1 MVLKDM
7 YVLLVEFSSRYYLM
21 VEKVESRERW
31 MTLLPRKIALGN
43 FVSIFDTNS
52 LTSKPLPPT
61 RSFLSHLDTTVLSQ
75 YAKWSCQFFDAKSN
89 SSIPDT
95 SAFGIFC
102 YTSPIS
108 GNEWGYPDNLIPDDS
123 TLATVQRIAIAN
135 TIIGFCAW
143 VITLFSCFFFCCKR
157 FLHFLYVL
165 TGLMLLANS
174 GLEGS
179 NFLLWNSDLCAN
191 NSCELGVG
199 AKCSISAACLYFV
212 AAFFTCGRGK
222 NSRRRWTRMTTRNRI
237 RNGNILESERW
248 VA

>member
-1 MVLKDM
+1 MSFEEDA
-7 YVLLVEFSSRYYLM
+7 
-21 VEKVESRERW
+21 
-31 MTLLPRKIALGN
+31 TLGN
-43 FVSIFDTNS
+43 LILNLVKIFS
-52 LTSKPLPPT
+52 QVLSALPLRPL
-61 RSFLSHLDTTVLSQ
+61 LSQLDMSVLSQ

-95 SAFGIFC
+95 SAFGLFC
-102 YTSPIS
+102 YTSPIN

-222 NSRRRWTRMTTRNRI
+222 ELKEEMDKDDDK
-237 RNGNILESERW
+237 E
-248 VA
+248 

>member
-1 MVLKDM
+1 MSFEEDATLVNLILNLVKNSSQVL
-7 YVLLVEFSSRYYLM
+7 
-21 VEKVESRERW
+21 
-31 MTLLPRKIALGN
+31 P
-43 FVSIFDTNS
+43 
-52 LTSKPLPPT
+52 PLPLGPFF
-61 RSFLSHLDTTVLSQ
+61 SQLDMSVLSQ

-89 SSIPDT
+89 NSFPDP
-95 SAFGIFC
+95 SAFGLFC
-102 YTSPIS
+102 YTSPIN

-143 VITLFSCFFFCCKR
+143 VITLFSCFFCCCKR

-222 NSRRRWTRMTTRNRI
+222 ELKEEMDKDDDK
-237 RNGNILESERW
+237 E
-248 VA
+248 

>member
-1 MVLKDM
+1 MRIL
-7 YVLLVEFSSRYYLM
+7 SR
-21 VEKVESRERW
+21 VI
-31 MTLLPRKIALGN
+31 LPP
-43 FVSIFDTNS
+43 
-52 LTSKPLPPT
+52 PLPT
-61 RSFLSHLDTTVLSQ
+61 RLSFLPHLDISVLSM

-89 SSIPDT
+89 SSIPDA
-95 SAFGIFC
+95 SAFGLFC
-102 YTSPIS
+102 YKSPIN

-123 TLATVQRIAIAN
+123 TLATVQRISIAN

-143 VITLFSCFFFCCKR
+143 VITLFSCFFCCCKR
-157 FLHFLYVL
+157 FLHFIYVL

-191 NSCELGVG
+191 NSCDLGVG

-222 NSRRRWTRMTTRNRI
+222 ELKDEMDKDDDK
-237 RNGNILESERW
+237 E
-248 VA
+248 

>member
-1 MVLKDM
+1 MSVSCHQFPTPSKSIQPNGT
-7 YVLLVEFSSRYYLM
+7 FPPARYNTW
-21 VEKVESRERW
+21 K
-31 MTLLPRKIALGN
+31 LGIK
-43 FVSIFDTNS
+43 FGANS
-52 LTSKPLPPT
+52 LTSLSPPAFCPLI
-61 RSFLSHLDTTVLSQ
+61 SHLDLSVLSQ

-89 SSIPDT
+89 SAIPDT
-95 SAFGIFC
+95 SAFGLFC
-102 YTSPIS
+102 YTSPIN

-143 VITLFSCFFFCCKR
+143 VITLFSCFFCCCKR

-165 TGLMLLANS
+165 IGLMLLANS

-222 NSRRRWTRMTTRNRI
+222 ELKEEMDKDDDK
-237 RNGNILESERW
+237 E
-248 VA
+248 